1 MIRDDLIQGLRQV
14 PAGLPLA
21 TLLAQA
27 GLDAVDADLAE
38 AILLLSPEVGHS
50 EGGRWRLLDSGR
62 MGRLL
67 ATIDSFAASSGRKLF
82 RAEAALADL
91 PAHEHPTQEEL
102 QDAIEASGGRY
113 SLLPNL
119 MIRRNS

>member
-1 MIRDDLIQGLRQV
+1 MIRDDLIQGLRQA
-14 PAGLPLA
+14 PTGLPLA

-27 GLDAVDADLAE
+27 GLDTQDADLAE
-38 AILLLSPEVGHS
+38 AILLLSPEVGHGES
-50 EGGRWRLLDSGR
+50 RRWRLLDCGR
-62 MGRLL
+62 VGRLL
-67 ATIDSFAASSGRKLF
+67 AAIDGFAASSGRKLF

-102 QDAIEASGGRY
+102 QEAIEASGGRY

>member
-1 MIRDDLIQGLRQV
+1 MIREDLIQGLRQA

-21 TLLAQA
+21 TLLSQA
-27 GLDAVDADLAE
+27 GLDAAEANLAE
-38 AILLLSPEVGHS
+38 AVLLLSPEVGQMD
-50 EGGRWRLLDSGR
+50 GRWRLLDCGR
-62 MGRLL
+62 LGRLL
-67 ATIDSFAASSGRKLF
+67 SAIDAFAASSGRKLF
-82 RAEAALADL
+82 RAETALASL